1 MGMTSFVCVL
11 LMKKRILFLD
21 FYRAK
26 DLLKWVRDVIKEHE
40 FIIVIER
47 SETRTRTFVLLTCEK
62 EG

>member
-1 MGMTSFVCVL
+1 
-11 LMKKRILFLD
+11 MKKRILFLD